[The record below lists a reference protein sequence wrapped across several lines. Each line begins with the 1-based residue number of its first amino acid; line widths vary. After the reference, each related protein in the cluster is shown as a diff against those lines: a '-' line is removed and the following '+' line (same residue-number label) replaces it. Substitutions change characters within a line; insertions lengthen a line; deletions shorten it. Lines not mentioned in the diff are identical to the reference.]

1 MLNLGEVMNIK
12 EIAANVE
19 QNFSKVYV
27 PFQDFQQSAEHQKYW
42 NQCMQAV
49 TDGELLSHIVF
60 CNDLFA
66 IPPVKT
72 FLLYYRED
80 FIALTGRPNA
90 ALDVFVKKSI
100 GAFWGMVFKYALGY
114 GGQKS
119 VSVSMNDFFMLRTAT
134 YFFHP
139 TAIVKIDQ
147 LQPDAQLAGIRPRS
161 VLGRKGT

>member
-1 MLNLGEVMNIK
+1 MNIT
-12 EIAANVE
+12 EIAAAIE
-19 QNFSKVYV
+19 QNFSKVYI
-27 PFQDFQQSAEHQKYW
+27 PFQEFQQNAEYEKYW
-42 NQCMQAV
+42 SKCMEAV
-49 TDGELLSHIVF
+49 NDRELLSHIIF

-72 FLLYYRED
+72 FLMYYKED
-80 FIALTGRPNA
+80 FVSLTGRHDA

-114 GGQKS
+114 EGQKS

-134 YFFHP
+134 CFYHP
-139 TAIVKIDQ
+139 AAKIQ
-147 LQPDAQLAGIRPRS
+147 INERTEPAPPPAPRPKS